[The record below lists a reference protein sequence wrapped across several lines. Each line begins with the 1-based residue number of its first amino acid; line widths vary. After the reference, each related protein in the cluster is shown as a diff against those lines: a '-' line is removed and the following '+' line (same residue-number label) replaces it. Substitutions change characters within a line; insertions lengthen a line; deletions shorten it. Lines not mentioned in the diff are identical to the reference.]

1 MAPGTS
7 VKLGIMHNGSD
18 KTVSLALGQL
28 PDERQAQA
36 GSVERGMSD
45 SGTPRLGLTLAPA
58 SDAGAGTQGVAITAV
73 DPNGPAAE
81 HGVHTGD
88 VILDVAGM
96 AVSSPA
102 DVRKELTDLR
112 KAGKR
117 TVLMRMKS
125 GDTTRFVALPL
136 GNA

>member
-1 MAPGTS
+1 
-7 VKLGIMHNGSD
+7 
-18 KTVSLALGQL
+18 
-28 PDERQAQA
+28 
-36 GSVERGMSD
+36 
-45 SGTPRLGLTLAPA
+45 
-58 SDAGAGTQGVAITAV
+58 VAITAV

-81 HGVHTGD
+81 HGVRTGD
-88 VILDVAGM
+88 VILDVAGT

-102 DVRKELTDLR
+102 DVRKELSDLR

-125 GDTTRFVALPL
+125 GETMKFVALPL

>member
-1 MAPGTS
+1 PGAS
-7 VKLGIMHNGSD
+7 VKLGIMHDGSE
-18 KTVSLALGQL
+18 KTVSLTLGQL
-28 PDERQAQA
+28 PNERQAQT
-36 GSVERGMSD
+36 GEHGTSD

-58 SDAGAGTQGVAITAV
+58 SQTGAGDQGVAIAAV
-73 DPNGPAAE
+73 DPSGPAAE
-81 HGVHTGD
+81 HGVQTGD
-88 VILDVAGM
+88 VILDVAGT

-102 DVRKELTDLR
+102 DVRKELADLR

-125 GDTTRFVALPL
+125 GDTTKFVALPL